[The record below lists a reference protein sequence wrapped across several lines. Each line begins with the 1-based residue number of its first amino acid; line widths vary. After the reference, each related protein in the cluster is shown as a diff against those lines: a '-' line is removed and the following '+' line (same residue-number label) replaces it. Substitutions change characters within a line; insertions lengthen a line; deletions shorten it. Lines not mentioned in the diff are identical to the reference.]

1 MTATLASSPWPTSSG
16 TSRGAPWTFG
26 REVQLIELPGAPRAL
41 QWALLRNCSISPR
54 HLGLVYAALCAVSL
68 GIALA
73 FFMQGAT
80 LVLAFAGIELLA
92 VGIAL
97 LVFARHAADRETLTL
112 VGRSLQV
119 EQCIGSRVD
128 RTDFSADW
136 MTVEPAAGQGS
147 LVALTGRGQRVHVGR
162 FLRPELRGAFARE
175 LRLALRR
182 APAAQA
188 ATATDADSPDTN

>member
-1 MTATLASSPWPTSSG
+1 MLWVYG
-16 TSRGAPWTFG
+16 
-26 REVQLIELPGAPRAL
+26 
-41 QWALLRNCSISPR
+41 LLS
-54 HLGLVYAALCAVSL
+54 AVSM

-73 FFMQGAT
+73 FYLQGAP

-92 VGIAL
+92 IGCAL

-119 EQCIGSRVD
+119 EQCFGTRTA

-136 MTVEPAAGQGS
+136 LTVEPAAGQGS
-147 LVALTGRGQRVHVGR
+147 LVELSGRGQRVRVGR

-175 LRLALRR
+175 LRVALRR
-182 APAAQA
+182 APVFPAPAAEA
-188 ATATDADSPDTN
+188 MTDTN